1 MRLNAGEVL
10 KENSRWGVWRTIAG
24 YEAIHM
30 IRKARRAEVCW
41 VQKSVSYIGLS
52 SACLLR
58 LSYIPD
64 LLLKPLARL
73 QSDNTARSDAL

>member
-30 IRKARRAEVCW
+30 IRKARRG
-41 VQKSVSYIGLS
+41 SVLGTKVGLLHRFILGLF
-52 SACLLR
+52 A
-58 LSYIPD
+58 
-64 LLLKPLARL
+64 A
-73 QSDNTARSDAL
+73 T